1 MTENLAPPDNTHM
14 KILIVGAGIG
24 GLSTYIALHKHLLP
38 LVPSCSIRLVESHAF
53 LSGPTGKASPLASTS
68 TIVGAGIG
76 LAPNGLRAIHSISP
90 KAAQYITDRAFTD
103 GAEKFVLRSSSG
115 ATLGVF
121 AGGSKERYGG
131 FGMAMVPRGVV
142 FDALMQAF
150 QELGR
155 GEACIEWGRKVVAVK
170 EFGAEGVE
178 VEYADG
184 TKEVVDLVIGA
195 DGVRS
200 QVRDSLFEGKYP
212 AEYE

>member
-1 MTENLAPPDNTHM
+1 M

-38 LVPSCSIRLVESHAF
+38 LVPSLSIRLVESHAF
-53 LSGPTGKASPLASTS
+53 LSGPKASPLASAS
-68 TIVGAGIG
+68 TIVGAGLG
-76 LAPNGLRAIHSISP
+76 LAPNGLRAIHALSP
-90 KAAQYITDRAFTD
+90 KAAQYITDRAFVD

-115 ATLGVF
+115 STLGVF

-142 FDALMQAF
+142 FEALMQAF

-155 GEACIEWGRKVVAVK
+155 EGASIEWGRKVVSIK
-170 EFGAEGVE
+170 ELGAEGVE
-178 VEYADG
+178 VEDADG

-200 QVRDSLFEGKYP
+200 RVRDSLFEGKYP